1 MEKPFCPDAAG
12 HRALDPKCRLIETF
26 RYVPGQGM
34 HDLSRHLRRLE
45 RSARALG
52 FVVDRKGIERQLT
65 SYAADETMRCRL
77 TVGMV
82 GDIEFEAQ
90 PLAPLRRPWRVAIA
104 DQRIRSDDWRLQH
117 KTTQR
122 ELYDQVR
129 SNLPEGVDELLF
141 LNERDE
147 ICEGT
152 ITNVFV
158 RLHRG
163 GEVTPPLSSG
173 CLPGVLR
180 QRLLDKGRVK
190 EQIVTLKDL
199 RHAQSVTVGN
209 SLRGEIAVEYLGPMG
224 PLR

>member
-12 HRALDPKCRLIETF
+12 HPTLDPTCRLIETF

-52 FVVDRKGIERQLT
+52 FVVDRKGIERQLL
-65 SYAADETMRCRL
+65 SYAAEETMRCRL

-90 PLAPLRRPWRVAIA
+90 RLVPLRRPWRVAIA
-104 DQRIRSDDWRLQH
+104 DQRVRSDDWRQQH

-141 LNERDE
+141 LSMNAMRSAKVRSLMFSLYGCIVVGKLPHHSAQAACRGFDGKDCWIKDASKNTLSPSE
-147 ICEGT
+147 ICGMR
-152 ITNVFV
+152 NLS
-158 RLHRG
+158 RL
-163 GEVTPPLSSG
+163 E
-173 CLPGVLR
+173 
-180 QRLLDKGRVK
+180 
-190 EQIVTLKDL
+190 TL
-199 RHAQSVTVGN
+199 
-209 SLRGEIAVEYLGPMG
+209 
-224 PLR
+224 